1 MEIQFNNAYIKFKP
15 HVRLS
20 GKGRSYILSQLMM
33 WLYSKIV
40 SLTVMQV
47 LHWKLLA
54 VREIMWYIDPD
65 MKKNISCKSINKNKF
80 ISCEQTFKRYQF
92 QFGNLNY
99 DWSIL
104 KNDSNEK
111 INWYNL
117 FIYALILMKTICNII
132 IATFYID
139 GIIIKILYNSL

>member
-1 MEIQFNNAYIKFKP
+1 
-15 HVRLS
+15 
-20 GKGRSYILSQLMM
+20 MM
-33 WLYSKIV
+33 WLYSKTV

-47 LHWKLLA
+47 LLWKLLA

-65 MKKNISCKSINKNKF
+65 MKKNISCINKNKF

-117 FIYALILMKTICNII
+117 FIYALILMKTICNIL